1 MLKFCGLFFT
11 FYFLS
16 YLCPAKVRKD
26 AGVAELARLESVY
39 SSKGIPGFES
49 PSFRKE

>member
-26 AGVAELARLESVY
+26 AGVAELARLESV
-39 SSKGIPGFES
+39 
-49 PSFRKE
+49 